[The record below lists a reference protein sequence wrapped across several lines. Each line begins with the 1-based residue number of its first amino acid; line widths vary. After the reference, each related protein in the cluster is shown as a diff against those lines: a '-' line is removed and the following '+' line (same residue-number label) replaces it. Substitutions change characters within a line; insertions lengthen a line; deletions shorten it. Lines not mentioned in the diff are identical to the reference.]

1 MASVKK
7 SVYRWC
13 WGRLVANKPPFYYT
27 KCPFWPQNLI
37 FGTTGSL
44 EQFENFMK
52 KHLNSFQTLK
62 RNTKCFWISIK
73 SEIKVSSAFGVAIK
87 CWWWGLPISCG
98 VTCYPGFVVTRAP
111 RSKIQE
117 KIIPGLFLWF
127 LFLAHGVTCYPVTL
141 GCKSPKV
148 NEGLFTFKTDQMA
161 QFKWTGGSQVSTLL
175 FNKNCWPMKQKTG
188 KTLETCYS
196 WTSFIERMNGGQACV
211 F

>member
-1 MASVKK
+1 M
-7 SVYRWC
+7 
-13 WGRLVANKPPFYYT
+13 ANKPPFYYT

-52 KHLNSFQTLK
+52 KHLNSLQTLK

-141 GCKSPKV
+141 GCKSRRVRILSLKLTKV
-148 NEGLFTFKTDQMA
+148 YLLLRLIRWHNSNEPGKA
-161 QFKWTGGSQVSTLL
+161 RYPRCCSIKIVGPW
-175 FNKNCWPMKQKTG
+175 NKRLAKH
-188 KTLETCYS
+188 
-196 WTSFIERMNGGQACV
+196 
-211 F
+211 